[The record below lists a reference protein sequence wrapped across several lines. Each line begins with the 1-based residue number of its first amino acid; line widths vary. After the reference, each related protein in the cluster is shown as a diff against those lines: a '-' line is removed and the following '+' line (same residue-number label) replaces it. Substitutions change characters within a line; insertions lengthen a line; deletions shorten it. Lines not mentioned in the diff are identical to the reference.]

1 MTKVD
6 NKRAEDTIKQL
17 EKLTDSTKLNELESG
32 IDDFSDKMIKL
43 INQNRE
49 KIKEL
54 EYNGQ
59 TISE

>member
-32 IDDFSDKMIKL
+32 IDDFSNKMIKL

-54 EYNGQ
+54 EYKAQ
-59 TISE
+59 SISE

>member
-17 EKLTDSTKLNELESG
+17 EKLTDLTKLNDLESG

-54 EYNGQ
+54 EYNG
-59 TISE
+59 

>member
-1 MTKVD
+1 MD

-32 IDDFSDKMIKL
+32 IDDFSNKMIKL

-54 EYNGQ
+54 EYKAQ
-59 TISE
+59 SISE